1 MTLVFSILR
10 ILHIVTGILWA
21 GGALALTLFVAPTMS
36 ATGEA
41 GKQFAGHLIT
51 KTRFS
56 LYMMVTGLST
66 VLAGSVLYGI
76 DSNWFQS
83 AWMMTGM
90 GIGFGIGAVAG
101 IAAFIFGI
109 MLGNANSAL
118 AALGAQ
124 IQGKPTAEQMT
135 ALQGLLKRQALTSQM
150 NMIFMFI
157 AIVMMA
163 LARLLG

>member
-21 GGALALTLFVAPTMS
+21 GGALAVTLFVAPTMS